1 MTAPKCSAIKSDGT
15 PCNAY
20 AGTGSDYCYHHDPA
34 RAAERRRARS
44 KGGRARHGRT
54 IGPVAADP
62 VGAAPAF
69 SLDTMTG
76 VTGLLQHAINQTLQ
90 LENSIARARALGY
103 LSGVLIKA
111 LDIATLEERVLIL
124 EQLLGSREDPL

>member
-1 MTAPKCSAIKSDGT
+1 MTAPKCRALKRDGS

-20 AGTGSDYCYHHDPA
+20 AVTGSDYCYHHDPE
-34 RAAERRRARS
+34 RAAERRQSRS
-44 KGGRARHGRT
+44 KGGRARHGRSV
-54 IGPVAADP
+54 GP
-62 VGAAPAF
+62 VGADPAF
-69 SLDTMTG
+69 ALDTMTG

-103 LSGVLIKA
+103 LSGLLIKA

-124 EQLLGSREDPL
+124 ERLLGSREDAL